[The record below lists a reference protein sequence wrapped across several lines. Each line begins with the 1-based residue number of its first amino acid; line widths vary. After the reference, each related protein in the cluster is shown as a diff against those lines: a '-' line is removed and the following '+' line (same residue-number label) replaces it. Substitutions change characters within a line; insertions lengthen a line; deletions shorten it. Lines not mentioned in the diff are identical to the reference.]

1 MRVLVLSNFYP
12 PFYIGGY
19 ELGCR
24 DVVEGLRARGH
35 DVRVLTSTYMVE
47 RRQQADGVYRFLE
60 CDSISNGHTPNLS
73 HVFKK
78 EIRNRQAF
86 KQVCKD
92 FKPDVLYVWN
102 ATHISISNIITAQEM
117 KMPIRYFVSD
127 HWLSK
132 WETDSWYSI
141 KDRRPGRFHR
151 RLAWHALKPF
161 LNAYGLMPKQSLNLD
176 SVQFASHFL
185 ERAARE
191 AGKQAADSVII
202 HWGIDVERFP
212 FAESTPESMRLLYV
226 GQVTR
231 HKGVHT
237 AVEAM
242 KLISEQEKFKAA
254 TLTIVGG
261 PDYEGRIARL
271 VSSLGLNDRVR
282 FTGMVARERLP
293 ELYREHDILVFPS
306 VWDEPFSITVLEAMA
321 SGLAVVGTHT
331 GGSPEILVDEVNA
344 LIFPK
349 EDAREC
355 ARLIV
360 RLLEDPQ
367 LFESIRRAGRLTIE
381 ERFRL
386 ESMIDK
392 IESSLLRT

>member
-24 DVVEGLRARGH
+24 DVVEGLKARGH
-35 DVRVLTSTYMVE
+35 DVRVLTSTYKVGG
-47 RRQQADGVYRFLE
+47 RQRAEGVYRFLD
-60 CDSISNGHTPNLS
+60 CDPASNGHSSTLS
-73 HVFKK
+73 RVFKK

-86 KQVCKD
+86 KQVCDD
-92 FKPDVLYVWN
+92 FKPDLLYVWN
-102 ATHISISNIITAQEM
+102 ATHISISNILAAQEM
-117 KMPIRYFVSD
+117 KIPIRYFVSD

-132 WETDSWYSI
+132 WETDAWYSI
-141 KDRRPGRFHR
+141 KNRAPRRLHR
-151 RLAWHALKPF
+151 RLAWQAIKPV
-161 LNAYGLMPKQSLNLD
+161 LSVYGLMPKQSLNLD

-191 AGKQAADSVII
+191 AGKHAANSEII
-202 HWGIDVERFP
+202 HWGIDVERFA
-212 FAESTPESMRLLYV
+212 FAESTPAAMRLLYV
-226 GQVTR
+226 GQVTA

-237 AVEAM
+237 AVEAL
-242 KLISEQEKFKAA
+242 KLVSERKRFKHAR
-254 TLTIVGG
+254 LTIVGG
-261 PDYEGRIARL
+261 PDYEGRAARL
-271 VSSLGLNDRVR
+271 VSSLGLGEHVT
-282 FTGMVARERLP
+282 FTGMVERDELP
-293 ELYREHDILVFPS
+293 EIYREHDILVFPS

-331 GGSPEILVDEVNA
+331 GGSPEILVDEMNA

-349 EDAREC
+349 EDARGC
-355 ARLIV
+355 ASRIM

-367 LFESIRRAGRLTIE
+367 LFENIRRAGRRTVE

-392 IESSLLRT
+392 IESSLCKT